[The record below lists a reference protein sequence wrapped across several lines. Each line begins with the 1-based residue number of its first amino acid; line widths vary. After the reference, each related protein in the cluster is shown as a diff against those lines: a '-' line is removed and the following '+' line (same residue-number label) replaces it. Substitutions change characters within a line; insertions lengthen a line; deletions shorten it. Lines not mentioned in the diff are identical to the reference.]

1 MAKISSTNSTAGEK
15 ARFALWPL
23 PDLRLN
29 GDHASA
35 MVSDEPIEPD
45 GAQLE
50 FERGLAQGKQ
60 DGQQEAE
67 AMVASAMA
75 AVSSVYDE
83 LSSARRSLAADNE
96 RAVHTLAIA
105 VAQQIVQR
113 EIETDPTIVRDLV
126 KNALDQVGDDGPTSV
141 RINPADLQVVSDT
154 GNQNDAAGTIEWVPD
169 ATLERGSCVVEAP
182 HRIVDGRVESAL
194 QELFHRLNDV

>member
-1 MAKISSTNSTAGEK
+1 
-15 ARFALWPL
+15 
-23 PDLRLN
+23 
-29 GDHASA
+29 
-35 MVSDEPIEPD
+35 MVADEPIEPD
-45 GAQLE
+45 VAQVE

-67 AMVASAMA
+67 AMVASAMT
-75 AVSSVYDE
+75 AVRSVYDE
-83 LSSARRSLAADNE
+83 LSSARRSLVADNE

-105 VAQQIVQR
+105 VARQIVQR

-154 GNQNDAAGTIEWVPD
+154 GNQNDAAGAIEWVPD

-194 QELFHRLNDV
+194 KELFHRLNDV